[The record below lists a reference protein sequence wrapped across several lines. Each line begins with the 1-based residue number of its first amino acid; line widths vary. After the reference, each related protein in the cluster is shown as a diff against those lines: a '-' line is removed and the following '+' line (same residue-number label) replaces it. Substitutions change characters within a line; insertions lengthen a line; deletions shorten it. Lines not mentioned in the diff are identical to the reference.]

1 MVNTLRS
8 NLCRARNQVWV
19 KDGCRND
26 VRRKVKPV
34 TLNHMVLRCLQYYR
48 PRSSLAAL
56 HSWPPAKYLARQYFR
71 HSLSKAY
78 PLIQG
83 KTLQSL
89 RRVTKDRV
97 ELQELICNAGF
108 IPASGGYISVAKN
121 QRFSYGDEIGEG
133 ESRELAHKRLTD
145 DGERILY
152 RIDFDGNWCI
162 KTLQKLTVVVDGR
175 KIDPVRLIEDIRLIV
190 YRDSILA
197 FANVANGNGPLL
209 GVLKKDTILLRS
221 AVANVS
227 APQKNWMPFEYEEC
241 VYLEYSIQPHV
252 ILRFDLDSAQCKQ
265 AYCTTAESASFP
277 SDVHGGPCYLHGG
290 APALRLNDDFFLG
303 VGNARY
309 LYWFQDRYYAAVFY
323 LFEAKPPFRV
333 VKATQPL
340 RVQSRVERIQY
351 ICGLAFGEDKQSLI
365 LSIGICDCDNRF
377 VLVSLDQVLALLEPI
392 GIDFDVICWW
402 ALDSRGSTSDCKTG
416 LFRRPGDCGQPLG
429 QCGRVGRHCPRT
441 CRRLRTLRASRC
453 PCPPRHDRIMLR
465 RHATNSI

>member
-26 VRRKVKPV
+26 VRRKVKPE
-34 TLNHMVLRCLQYYR
+34 TLNHMVLQCLQYYR

-97 ELQELICNAGF
+97 ELQESISNAGF

-162 KTLQKLTVVVDGR
+162 KALQKLTVVVDGR

-252 ILRFDLDSAQCKQ
+252 ILRFDLDSAECKQ

-277 SDVHGGPCYLHGG
+277 SYVHGGPSYLHGG

-303 VGNARY
+303 VGNSQH

-377 VLVSLDQVLALLEPI
+377 VLVSLDQVLALLQPI
-392 GIDFDVICWW
+392 RDPNSDVIRWW
-402 ALDSRGSTSDCKTG
+402 PLDFAGGADSKTG
-416 LFRRPGDCGQPLG
+416 YFAAQGQRIATRSM
-429 QCGRVGRHCPRT
+429 C
-441 CRRLRTLRASRC
+441 ARC
-453 PCPPRHDRIMLR
+453 
-465 RHATNSI
+465 